1 MFKKNYKYIV
11 WLWGLTSSGIN
22 IFDSLIVVQRN
33 LDMLLADTH
42 KAPAPAGPIALK
54 KDIAVA
60 AMPLAAPLWLC
71 GCFWT

>member
-1 MFKKNYKYIV
+1 
-11 WLWGLTSSGIN
+11 
-22 IFDSLIVVQRN
+22 
-33 LDMLLADTH
+33 MLMMADTH
-42 KAPAPAGPIALK
+42 KAPDPAGPIALK